1 MANITIC
8 NFKGGVGKSLIAHQL
23 ITSFGY
29 EGMEIDPYGSLAERI
44 PKRVKKIDI
53 DAKAL
58 PKVHNTIFDFGGF
71 DDIKLH
77 LAIDQSDLVIIP
89 FIPTLESVQ
98 GTVDTLNRVKHCDKP
113 LLMVA
118 NMVQKPADVEDAK
131 FVFAEVL
138 QSEVEIFS
146 VPLSIA
152 LQTAINENRSIIELA
167 SQGGI
172 RAYAYKKAKKI
183 IEDLNSLIQLYTD

>member
-1 MANITIC
+1 
-8 NFKGGVGKSLIAHQL
+8 
-23 ITSFGY
+23 
-29 EGMEIDPYGSLAERI
+29 
-44 PKRVKKIDI
+44 
-53 DAKAL
+53 
-58 PKVHNTIFDFGGF
+58 
-71 DDIKLH
+71 
-77 LAIDQSDLVIIP
+77 
-89 FIPTLESVQ
+89 
-98 GTVDTLNRVKHCDKP
+98 
-113 LLMVA
+113 MVA